1 METLGIKAFDPT
13 SMAAN
18 STVLMVG
25 KRGTGKT
32 TLINDIMYH
41 NRHKFKMGVAMSP
54 TDDTTNA
61 LGAFVP
67 PACIFDDFNE
77 TVIKNILEHQKWAG
91 RGPLEKF
98 HYMYMLL
105 DDCAYDK
112 KSFTNKTVREVYM
125 NGRHRRVF
133 YLNSVQYM
141 MDMPCQL
148 RGQVDYVFATRDGNI
163 SQREKLWRNF
173 FGVFP
178 DYKSFSK
185 VFDECTNDYSV
196 LVYDASVQST
206 KIDDCV
212 FWYTASTDLP
222 DFRLGDDTAWELSD
236 YYFQEER
243 QERAGLQKG
252 TDLVV
257 TRLNK

>member
-1 METLGIKAFDPT
+1 MR
-13 SMAAN
+13 AN

-41 NRHKFKMGVAMSP
+41 NRHKFKFGVAMSP

-61 LGAFVP
+61 LGAFIP
-67 PACIFDDFNE
+67 QSCIYDDFNE
-77 TVIKNILEHQKWAG
+77 GVLKKILEHQKWAG
-91 RGPLEKF
+91 RGPAEKF
-98 HYMYMLL
+98 QNMFAVL

-112 KSFTNKTVREVYM
+112 KSFSNKTVREVYM
-125 NGRHRRVF
+125 NGRHRKLF
-133 YLNSVQYM
+133 YMNSVQYM

-148 RGQVDYVFATRDGNI
+148 RGQIDYVFATRDGNI

-196 LVYDASVQST
+196 LVYDATVRST
-206 KIDDCV
+206 KIEDTV

-222 DFRLGDDTAWELSD
+222 SFRLCDDKFWELDS
-236 YYFQEER
+236 YYYEE
-243 QERAGLQKG
+243 ERAGEPVFNG
-252 TDLVV
+252 GEGLVV
-257 TRLNK
+257 NRLSR